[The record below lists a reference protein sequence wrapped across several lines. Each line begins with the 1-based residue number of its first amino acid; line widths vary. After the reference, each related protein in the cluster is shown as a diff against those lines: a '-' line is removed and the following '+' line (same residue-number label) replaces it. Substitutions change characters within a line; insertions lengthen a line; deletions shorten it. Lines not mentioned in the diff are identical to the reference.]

1 MLWKGTELLTFY
13 LKATVQKAR
22 FELHEAEEGDS
33 EASAAQKSTREC
45 VFESVPVATPVYD
58 GSLLRAGNRLE
69 GPAIVEETTTTIVV
83 PPAFICEVDR
93 QHGYVLTS
101 QTAIAYADA

>member
-1 MLWKGTELLTFY
+1 LL
-13 LKATVQKAR
+13 
-22 FELHEAEEGDS
+22 D
-33 EASAAQKSTREC
+33 
-45 VFESVPVATPVYD
+45 D

-69 GPAIVEETTTTIVV
+69 GPAIVEETTTTIVI

-101 QTAIAYADA
+101 QTAIASADA